1 MVRESGG
8 KLSDVI
14 PDFAKD
20 LLQNAIEIAIQCYAI
35 TSALPDFAKDLRGR
49 ATQCY
54 AYAWLYWLRPKRYA
68 PCITN
73 A

>member
-8 KLSDVI
+8 KLSDAI

-35 TSALPDFAKDLRGR
+35 TSALPDFAKDLQGR

-54 AYAWLYWLRPKRYA
+54 TYALALLATP
-68 PCITN
+68 
-73 A
+73 